1 MASVFNGTSLS
12 YALYQ
17 AAGEPGISKPVSFDK
32 ERHCGNCRQTTLCAL
47 AKKVLT
53 SQFGSWGDVATD
65 PRGGRWLCLPCAWA
79 YRNIDLRRKPTLMEG
94 TSLSHPTVAS
104 LRDTV
109 LCKQIP
115 ATTALVI
122 PVSGKRVVLPRAQW
136 GKVTFD
142 GGAVEWTRRDY
153 TILRTATI
161 LREQGVGEREL
172 LEPSP
177 PIRLLLSADP
187 ATHDDLFA
195 QWQTLDTLRND
206 KVRAPL
212 FLTLSRKEK
221 A

>member
-1 MASVFNGTSLS
+1 MASVSNGTSLS
-12 YALYQ
+12 EALYQ
-17 AAGEPGISKPVSFDK
+17 AAGKPGINKPVPF
-32 ERHCGNCRQTTLCAL
+32 EETRQCGNCQRSALCAP

-53 SQFGSWGDVATD
+53 SQFGSWGDIASD

-79 YRNIDLRRKPTLMEG
+79 YRNIDLRRKPTMLTSEG
-94 TSLSHPTVAS
+94 MTHPTATT
-104 LRDTV
+104 LRETL

-115 ATTALVI
+115 ASVAVII

-142 GGAVEWTRRDY
+142 GGAIEWTRRDY
-153 TILRTATI
+153 TILNTMVR
-161 LREQGVGEREL
+161 LREHGVGEREL

-177 PIRLLLSADP
+177 PIRLLMSTDP
-187 ATHDDLFA
+187 GTHGDLFA
-195 QWQTLDTLRND
+195 QWQTLDALRND

-212 FLTLSRKEK
+212 FLALSRKEK